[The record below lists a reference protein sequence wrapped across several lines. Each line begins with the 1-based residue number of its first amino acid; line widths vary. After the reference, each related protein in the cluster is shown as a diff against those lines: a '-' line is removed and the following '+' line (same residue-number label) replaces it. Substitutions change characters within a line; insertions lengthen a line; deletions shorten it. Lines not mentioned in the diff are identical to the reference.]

1 MSIKKTALR
10 VMGIGLMGALPIVT
24 YAQNAGGFFGQ
35 NTTANPNLPGSE
47 TLQWEGLLRVIQN
60 AVNWILALL
69 GFIALLVLLWGGFQM
84 VTAAGEDSKYQNG
97 FKILKQAGIG
107 LILIG
112 VSWFVISI
120 IFYII
125 GLATQ

>member
-35 NTTANPNLPGSE
+35 NTTVNPNLPGSE

-84 VTAAGEDSKYQNG
+84 VTAAGEDSKYKNG

-112 VSWFVISI
+112 GSWFVISI